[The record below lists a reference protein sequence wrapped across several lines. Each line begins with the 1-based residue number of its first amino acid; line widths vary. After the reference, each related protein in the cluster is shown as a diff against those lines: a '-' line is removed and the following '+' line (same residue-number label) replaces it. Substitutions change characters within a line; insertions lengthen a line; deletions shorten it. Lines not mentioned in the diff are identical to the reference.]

1 MKVVKLSLAALL
13 ALTLAA
19 CGGEGAAGEKGTLIS
34 ISATGEASQAP
45 DTANIS
51 AGVVTE
57 SEDSEK
63 AMQDNAAQMEKL
75 IDAIAKAGIDDKDVQ
90 TSGISLSPRYHHQ
103 RDRKPQITGYR
114 ARNTVRVKV
123 HKIEELG
130 KVLDAMAAAG
140 ANQIHGP
147 SLEIGDPGPVMAEA
161 RQKALDKAQ
170 KRAGTYAEAL
180 GMKVRRIVSVSENGN
195 GGGPRPMLHAEMA
208 TARADT
214 ATPVKPGETTVSV
227 NLDLVFE
234 LE

>member
-1 MKVVKLSLAALL
+1 MKVVKVSLAALL

-19 CGGEGAAGEKGTLIS
+19 CGGERAPGEKGTLVS
-34 ISATGEASQAP
+34 ISATGKASRVP

-57 SEDSEK
+57 AEDSEK
-63 AMQDNAAQMEKL
+63 AMQDNAAQMESLMK
-75 IDAIAKAGIDDKDVQ
+75 AIHKAGIDEKDVQ

-103 RDRKPQITGYR
+103 PNSKPEITGYI
-114 ARNTVRVKV
+114 ARNTVSVKV
-123 HKIEELG
+123 RKIEELG
-130 KVLDAMAAAG
+130 GVLDALAAAG

-147 SLEIGDPGPVMAEA
+147 SLEIGEPEPVMAEA
-161 RQKALDKAQ
+161 RQQALETAQ
-170 KRAGTYAEAL
+170 ERAETYAESL

-195 GGGPRPMLHAEMA
+195 IGGPRPMLRTEMA
-208 TARADT
+208 AARADSS
-214 ATPVKPGETTVSV
+214 TPVAPGETTISV

>member
-34 ISATGEASQAP
+34 ISATGEARQAP

-103 RDRKPQITGYR
+103 RDRKPQITGYT

-130 KVLDAMAAAG
+130 EVLDAMAAAG

-147 SLEIGDPGPVMAEA
+147 SLEIGEPEPVMAEA

-170 KRAGTYAEAL
+170 KRAETYAEAL
-180 GMKVRRIVSVSENGN
+180 GMKVRRIVSVSENG
-195 GGGPRPMLHAEMA
+195 GGGPRPMLRAEMA

-214 ATPVKPGETTVSV
+214 TTPVKPGETTVSV